1 MSTQY
6 LLSIYDQ
13 CLHIVCGV
21 PIQCLWSVYKYALCA
36 RRRKFPRRINPNPE
50 PYTLNPAPPPKKQA
64 NLAAKK
70 EKAHELQEAAAEEH
84 KKALADYKKA
94 QV

>member
-1 MSTQY
+1 MT
-6 LLSIYDQ
+6 
-13 CLHIVCGV
+13 
-21 PIQCLWSVYKYALCA
+21 SVYTLSVGCLY
-36 RRRKFPRRINPNPE
+36 NVSGVSTNT
-50 PYTLNPAPPPKKQA
+50 PYVRVGENSREETTLNPAPPPKKQA